1 MNSLSVA
8 AEHTNEQNV
17 RSLVVAGLSGGSGK
31 SMVSVGLTRVL
42 KEDYGP
48 VVTFKKGPDYIYAG
62 WLTAAS
68 GGPCYNLDHY
78 LMTDEAVHHSFHS
91 HLQEASYAIIEGNRG
106 LYDGV
111 NADGEFSTAAL
122 AKQLRQPV
130 LLVVNCS
137 KTTCTIGALV
147 LGCCSFDPEVQ
158 FAGVILNQIAT
169 PRHESIIRKTIES
182 HTPLSVVGIMPRQ
195 REDVFPMRHLG
206 VTPLQEYENAEG
218 AVSKLA
224 DLVRANFDMDALL
237 PTMAMVAP
245 KKVQEPVRIKGKEEV
260 VIGVLRDMAF
270 QFYYEENLE
279 ILRQQGAKLIT
290 IDALN
295 NETLPEGL
303 DGLYIGGGFPET
315 SARQL
320 SGNRSFRK
328 SLLDAAHEGLP
339 IYAECGGLIY
349 LGRSITIEGVQ
360 YPLIGLFP
368 VDFGL
373 SEKPQAHGYSAFT
386 VEGENSFYPPGTTVK
401 GHEFRYSTVEQWE
414 GHDEQLV
421 VQMKRGTGFING
433 RDGLKYKNVLAMY
446 THLLAPGTPE
456 WATGLIRAAQEY
468 RQN

>member
-1 MNSLSVA
+1 MNSSSVA
-8 AEHTNEQNV
+8 AHPNEQKV
-17 RSLVVAGLSGGSGK
+17 KSLVVAGLSGGSGK

-42 KEDYGP
+42 LDEYGP
-48 VVTFKKGPDYIYAG
+48 VVTFKKGPDYIDAG

-68 GGPCYNLDHY
+68 RRPCYNLDHY
-78 LMTDEAVHHSFHS
+78 LMSDEAVHHSFHS

-122 AKQLRQPV
+122 ARQLQQPV

-182 HTPLSVVGIMPRQ
+182 HTPLSVLGVMPRQ

-218 AVSKLA
+218 AVEKLA
-224 DLVRANFDMDALL
+224 GLVRENFDLDAIL
-237 PTMAMVAP
+237 PTMATVAP
-245 KKVQEPVRIKGKEEV
+245 ATVQEPVHVKGKEEV

-279 ILRQQGAKLIT
+279 ILRQQGARLVA

-295 NETLPEGL
+295 HSTLPAGL
-303 DGLYIGGGFPET
+303 DGLYIGGGFQKPVPDN
-315 SARQL
+315 SRQ
-320 SGNRSFRK
+320 
-328 SLLDAAHEGLP
+328 
-339 IYAECGGLIY
+339 II
-349 LGRSITIEGVQ
+349 
-360 YPLIGLFP
+360 PLEHRFWMPPTRDFP
-368 VDFGL
+368 FM
-373 SEKPQAHGYSAFT
+373 P
-386 VEGENSFYPPGTTVK
+386 
-401 GHEFRYSTVEQWE
+401 
-414 GHDEQLV
+414 
-421 VQMKRGTGFING
+421 
-433 RDGLKYKNVLAMY
+433 NVAD
-446 THLLAPGTPE
+446 
-456 WATGLIRAAQEY
+456 
-468 RQN
+468 